1 MAEFIDPLK
10 LPDMPELMIAGPGE
24 LHEEDLDALSRQVMA
39 HYGDFW
45 TQFHSET
52 VALVTEVMGASDPAY
67 LVPGTGSAC
76 LDAAIMNLFEPGQ
89 RVVAAD
95 TGFFGQRLIQ
105 IARAQGLEVDVVEVV
120 PGEPI
125 DPERIAE
132 AAAGA
137 DGVLSVHVETATGV
151 RHPIEQIARAAH
163 DAGAAYMVD
172 GVASVGGEI
181 ASVDG
186 MGLDALVTSSQKG
199 LDGPPGLG
207 MLALSA
213 TGRARVEARSK
224 RPASWYLDLK
234 TWDWYRSEW
243 GGWHPHPVTMP
254 SNLIVAL
261 NSSLRRIFER
271 GLEAWVED
279 RRELAKKCREGL
291 QGFGFEPIP
300 SSGCEANLVVA
311 AWCEDPVPILKY
323 LLEKENLM
331 ISGGLP
337 PTQGRAI
344 RVGLMGR
351 TATEEMVERVLRGIE
366 KALTRP

>member
-24 LHEEDLDALSRQVMA
+24 LYEEDLDALSRQVMA

-45 TQFHSET
+45 TQLHSET
-52 VALVTEVMGASDPAY
+52 VALVTEVMGASAPAY
-67 LVPGTGSAC
+67 IVPGTGSAC

-89 RVVAAD
+89 RVVVAD
-95 TGFFGQRLIQ
+95 TGFFGHRLIE
-105 IARAQGLEVDVVEVV
+105 IARAQSLDVAVVEVV
-120 PGEPI
+120 PGEAI
-125 DPERIAE
+125 DPGRIAD

-137 DGVLSVHVETATGV
+137 DGVLTVHVETATGV
-151 RHPIEQIARAAH
+151 RHPIEQIAGAAH
-163 DAGAAYMVD
+163 QAGAAYVVD

-181 ASVDG
+181 ASVDE

-207 MLALSA
+207 MVALSA
-213 TGRARVEARSK
+213 SGRARVEARST
-224 RPASWYLDLK
+224 RPPSWYLDLK
-234 TWDWYRSEW
+234 TWDWFRSEW

-261 NSSLRRIFER
+261 NSSIRRILER
-271 GLEAWVED
+271 GLPAWVED
-279 RRELAKKCREGL
+279 RRALAQRCREGL
-291 QGFGFEPIP
+291 QDLGFEAIP
-300 SSGCEANLVVA
+300 PPGCEANLVVA
-311 AWCEDPVPILKY
+311 AWCEDPGPIVTH
-323 LLEKENLM
+323 LLQEDRLM

-344 RVGLMGR
+344 RIGLMGR
-351 TATEEMVERVLRGIE
+351 TATEEMVDRVLQGIE
-366 KALTRP
+366 RALERS